1 MYTLPGRITIP
12 ANSKLKLMLL
22 KEDDLKLE
30 RTYKLNYDMVT
41 AEYKLEGISQALP
54 AGQIQVFDGDIL
66 MSTQS
71 IASIPQSGEL
81 VLNLGQTMDI
91 AGRTEQ
97 TNYTNVGEL
106 HTSEY
111 AVTLKNNKDEKVT
124 VEVVV
129 NLPRDN
135 ARIVAQPGLEVKR
148 TSSYTAIIYVDVEAK
163 TERTINYTVEYTTN
177 R

>member
-1 MYTLPGRITIP
+1 
-12 ANSKLKLMLL
+12 
-22 KEDDLKLE
+22 
-30 RTYKLNYDMVT
+30 
-41 AEYKLEGISQALP
+41 
-54 AGQIQVFDGDIL
+54 
-66 MSTQS
+66 
-71 IASIPQSGEL
+71 
-81 VLNLGQTMDI
+81 
-91 AGRTEQ
+91 
-97 TNYTNVGEL
+97 
-106 HTSEY
+106 
-111 AVTLKNNKDEKVT
+111 KNNKDEKVT